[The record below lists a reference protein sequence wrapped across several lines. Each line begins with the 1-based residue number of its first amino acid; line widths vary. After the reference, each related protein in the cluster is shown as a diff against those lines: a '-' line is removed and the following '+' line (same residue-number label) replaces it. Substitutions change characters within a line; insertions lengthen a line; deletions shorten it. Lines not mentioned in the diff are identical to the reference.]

1 MDAIWERVSDLG
13 ARLRGRLAELDGVS
27 VRDAGEK
34 RCAIVTFDV
43 AGVSADHVMDT
54 LRRRGINVSVSATS
68 SAVIE
73 SLERGL
79 PDLVRASPHY
89 FNTSDELDRLV
100 EAVAAIETV

>member
-1 MDAIWERVSDLG
+1 ME
-13 ARLRGRLAELDGVS
+13 
-27 VRDAGEK
+27 
-34 RCAIVTFDV
+34 
-43 AGVSADHVMDT
+43 T

-89 FNTSDELDRLV
+89 YNTADELDQLV
-100 EAVAAIETV
+100 EEVAEIDVV